1 VGPVAAAAAAAAAAM
16 AIATNVQEEE
26 GDEEFVSCKAWS
38 PHSSKTSLKVWV
50 GEE

>member
-1 VGPVAAAAAAAAAAM
+1 MWAQQRQQQQQRWPLQQ
-16 AIATNVQEEE
+16 NVQEEE

-50 GEE
+50 GEEE